1 MTLLS
6 YHLKYNRWVEDQYD
20 SMMLEDDF
28 AADLEIAMLA
38 RRAGLPGAK
47 TPKGILTAMQGT
59 RFDALIRRVEEQD
72 DPALVDLGM
81 PLLQVSG
88 KSATTISAAHERV
101 VGQTRAAAPFHDV
114 KHAFPPSGIPV
125 HCQYAQHPKH
135 DEQTEQ
141 R

>member
-28 AADLEIAMLA
+28 SADLEIAMLA

-59 RFDALIRRVEEQD
+59 RFDALIRRVEEQA

-81 PLLQVSG
+81 LLLQVSG
-88 KSATTISAAHERV
+88 NSAPALSDAPGTV
-101 VGQTRAAAPFHDV
+101 VGQPRADARL
-114 KHAFPPSGIPV
+114 HAHS
-125 HCQYAQHPKH
+125 HP
-135 DEQTEQ
+135 
-141 R
+141 